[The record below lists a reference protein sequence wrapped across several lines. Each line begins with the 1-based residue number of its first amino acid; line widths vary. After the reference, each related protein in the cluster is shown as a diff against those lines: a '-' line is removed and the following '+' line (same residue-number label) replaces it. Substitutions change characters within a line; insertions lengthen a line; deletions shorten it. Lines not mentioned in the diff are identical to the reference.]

1 MDTVLLDK
9 GLHRTT
15 APNGLV
21 VYSESL
27 PGVRSAAVGI
37 YVRTASAHERREQM
51 GISHLLEHMVFK
63 GTERRSARDL
73 ALELEVRGGNLDA
86 YT

>member
-1 MDTVLLDK
+1 MDTVRLDE

-21 VYSESL
+21 VLTESL

-37 YVRTASAHERREQM
+37 
-51 GISHLLEHMVFK
+51 
-63 GTERRSARDL
+63 
-73 ALELEVRGGNLDA
+73 
-86 YT
+86 